1 MRHTTTLVLKITWDN
16 EEVPRPGHWDWA
28 NLIDVERGHVEI
40 VADSDNTH
48 CFRFRSSEHPLN
60 DGN

>member
-1 MRHTTTLVLKITWDN
+1 MRKETTLVVKITWDS

-40 VADSDNTH
+40 LADSDDLPT
-48 CFRFRSSEHPLN
+48 FRAGGVLEH
-60 DGN
+60 GN